1 MQSFGLLFKDTFANM
16 GLSHTD
22 RSTIMN
28 TNSACMM
35 LMGLV
40 NGPLLKMLSFRK
52 VAMLGA
58 TLCAVGVILTST
70 AKSFTQYLIYYGFI
84 TC

>member
-40 NGPLLKMLSFRK
+40 NGPLLKYFSYRK
-52 VAMLGA
+52 VALIGAAFFSLG
-58 TLCAVGVILTST
+58 LLLTST
-70 AKSFTQYLIYYGFI
+70 ATSFTQYLVYYGFI

>member
-1 MQSFGLLFKDTFANM
+1 MQSFGLLFQDIFTNM
-16 GLSHTD
+16 GLTHTD

-40 NGPLLKMLSFRK
+40 NGPLLRRFSFRK
-52 VAMLGA
+52 VALMGA
-58 TLCAVGVILTST
+58 TLCSLGVVLTST
-70 AKSFTQYLIYYGFI
+70 ATTFTEYLVYYGFI

>member
-28 TNSACMM
+28 TNSAVMM

-40 NGPLLKMLSFRK
+40 NGPLLRHFSFRK
-52 VAMLGA
+52 VALMGA
-58 TLCAVGVILTST
+58 TLASLGLILTAT
-70 AKSFTQYLIYYGFI
+70 ATSFTQYLIYYGFI